1 MKKIFVFLFAAI
13 FALSGCQNGI
23 DELVERVDDLEGR
36 VTVLEQLCG
45 DMNANI
51 KTIQAFVAATEGNLF
66 IEKVTEVADGFTI
79 TFTNGKTYTLKNGE
93 KGNKGDKGEQGEQ
106 GEQGATAVPNV
117 GIAYSPE
124 DGYYWTI
131 DGNPAVVDGKKV
143 SALGVTPQLRINEG
157 KWEVS
162 YNEGT
167 TWEEI
172 APAYDQSNQITIT
185 EDENAVYLTLGD
197 GTKFTI
203 SKVPGFA
210 FKVAK
215 CDVLVSAGVV
225 ELPYT
230 LTDGDESVRFEVR
243 GTYEAKV
250 IPTDNTKGVIAVTV
264 PDPVVEGYVIVT
276 AVKNS
281 TSEFKAQYISFEEA
295 VLNVS
300 DEAFDVKKAGG
311 LFEVTIQTNL
321 DYEVKIPTEAQSW
334 ISVVESR
341 AVRTDVVAFQ
351 LAENNTGEVRTATVT
366 IEGEGFTKSIAF
378 VQSNSDL
385 PPIYLQVE
393 NASPINVAAT
403 ATTATINIKANVAW
417 TVTVPEGVTAAPA
430 AGEGDAKVVL
440 TFESNQAAGV
450 YESTEFEAVVATENT
465 EVVTPSYTIKVV
477 KAAAKNPNE
486 FTYVRWGN
494 NLDLTPAAD
503 YLDQFRVTKEM
514 GTLTVPVAESDIVE
528 GAAVKYAIELKTH
541 MSKQPFV
548 ATIDENTGAITIT
561 WQEPNAT
568 NVLTARAHCAYVT
581 VTVGEGEGAM
591 VKKFPVF
598 VHYQGVS
605 NGYDIRMT
613 PFAYRFNPKTGG
625 TQTPKSVEAFD
636 ADGNPINGLTI
647 DYRRDIGWFNFRSE
661 FTEGNLSK
669 ETSKYN
675 HETSLLVPI
684 WTSYYGDK
692 YDPEKSLGACNPIS
706 WWANKTE
713 EKLANAACYVTPET
727 FAITV
732 NPEKFVKNGVYGDGL
747 LMVTMAACKDGL
759 DPLVKE
765 NSPQTVRPLIL
776 FFDSSLVE

>member
-23 DELVERVDDLEGR
+23 DELAGRVDELEGR

-51 KTIQAFVAATEGNLF
+51 ETIQAFVAATEGNLY

-93 KGNKGDKGEQGEQ
+93 KGNKGDKGEQGPQ
-106 GEQGATAVPNV
+106 GETAVPNISI
-117 GIAYSPE
+117 GYSAE
-124 DGYYWTI
+124 DGYYWVV
-131 DGNPAVVDGKKV
+131 DGKPAEVDGKKV
-143 SALGVTPQLRINEG
+143 GVGVTPKLRINEG

-167 TWEEI
+167 TWEAI
-172 APAYDQSNQITIT
+172 APAYAEGNQITIT
-185 EDENAVYLTLGD
+185 EDEQAVYLTLAD
-197 GTKFTI
+197 GTVFTI

-215 CDVLVSAGVV
+215 CDVAVSAGLL

-264 PDPVVEGYVIVT
+264 PDPVVEGYVLIT

-295 VLNVS
+295 VMSVS
-300 DEAFDVKKAGG
+300 DEAFDALKAGG
-311 LFEVTIQTNL
+311 IFEVTIQTNL
-321 DYEVKIPTEAQSW
+321 DYEVNIPTEAQSW

-351 LAENNTGEVRTATVT
+351 LAENNTDEVRTATVT
-366 IEGEGFTKSIAF
+366 IECEGFTKSIAF

-393 NASPINVAAT
+393 SANPINVAAD

-417 TVTVPEGVTAAPA
+417 TVTVPEGVTATPA
-430 AGEGDAKVVL
+430 AGEGDAEVVL
-440 TFESNQAAGV
+440 TFESNEAAGI
-450 YESTEFEAVVATENT
+450 YKEAEFEAVVATENT
-465 EVVTPSYTIKVV
+465 SVETSSYTVKVV

-486 FTYVRWGN
+486 FTFVRWGN
-494 NLDLTPAAD
+494 NLGLTPAAD

-514 GTLTVPVAESDIVE
+514 GTLTVNIAESDITE
-528 GAAVKYAIELKTH
+528 GVAVKYAIELKTH
-541 MSKQPFV
+541 MNKQPFV

-561 WQEPNAT
+561 HQEVVGE
-568 NVLTARAHCAYVT
+568 NVYTPRAHCAYVT
-581 VTVGEGEGAM
+581 VTVGEGENA
-591 VKKFPVF
+591 VEKRFPVF

-605 NGYDIRMT
+605 NGYDIRFT
-613 PFAYRFNPKTGG
+613 PFAYCFNPKTGG
-625 TQTPKSVEAFD
+625 TQTPKSVEVFD
-636 ADGNPINGLTI
+636 ADGNVVNGFTI
-647 DYRRDIGWFNFRSE
+647 DFRTDFGWFNFRSE

-669 ETSKYN
+669 DTSKHN

-692 YDPEKSLGACNPIS
+692 YDPEKSLGACNPMS
-706 WWANKTE
+706 WWANQTD
-713 EKLANAACYVTPET
+713 EKLAKTACYVTPET

-732 NPEKFVKNGVYGDGL
+732 NPEKFVKNGEYGDGL
-747 LMVTMAACKDGL
+747 LMATMAACQDGL
-759 DPLVKE
+759 DPLVTN
-765 NSPQTVRPLIL
+765 NSPQRVRPLIF

>member
-23 DELVERVDDLEGR
+23 DELAERVDNLEGR

-51 KTIQAFVAATEGNLF
+51 ETIQAFVAATEGNLY

-93 KGNKGDKGEQGEQ
+93 KGNKGDKGEQGPQ
-106 GEQGATAVPNV
+106 GETAVPNISI
-117 GIAYSPE
+117 GYSAE
-124 DGYYWTI
+124 DGYYWVV
-131 DGNPAVVDGKKV
+131 DGKPAEVDGKKV
-143 SALGVTPQLRINEG
+143 GVGVTPKFRINEG

-172 APAYDQSNQITIT
+172 APAYAEGNQITIT
-185 EDENAVYLTLGD
+185 EDEQAVYLTLAD
-197 GTKFTI
+197 GTVFTI

-215 CDVLVSAGVV
+215 CDVLVSAGLM

-264 PDPVVEGYVIVT
+264 PDPVVEGYVLIT

-295 VLNVS
+295 VMSVS
-300 DEAFDVKKAGG
+300 DEAFDALKAGG
-311 LFEVTIQTNL
+311 LFEVTIKTNL
-321 DYEVKIPTEAQSW
+321 DYEVNIPTEAQSW

-351 LAENNTGEVRTATVT
+351 LAENTTGEVRTATVT

-393 NASPINVAAT
+393 SANPINVAAD

-417 TVTVPEGVTAAPA
+417 TVTVPEGVTATPA
-430 AGEGDAKVVL
+430 AGEGDAEVVL
-440 TFESNQAAGV
+440 TFESNEAAGI
-450 YESTEFEAVVATENT
+450 YKEAEFEAVVATENT
-465 EVVTPSYTIKVV
+465 SVETSSYTVKVV

-486 FTYVRWGN
+486 FTFVRWGN
-494 NLDLTPAAD
+494 NLGLTPAAD
-503 YLDQFRVTKEM
+503 YLDQFRVTQEM
-514 GTLTVPVAESDIVE
+514 GTYTANVAESDITE
-528 GAAVKYAIELKTH
+528 GVAVKYAIALKTH
-541 MSKQPFV
+541 MNNQPFV
-548 ATIDENTGAITIT
+548 ATIDENTGAITIVY
-561 WQEPNAT
+561 QEPTSDKPYAP
-568 NVLTARAHCAYVT
+568 RAHCAYVT
-581 VTVGEGEGAM
+581 VTVGEGESA
-591 VKKFPVF
+591 VVNKFPVF
-598 VHYQGVS
+598 VHYQGVC
-605 NGYDIRMT
+605 NGYDVRFT

-625 TQTPKSVEAFD
+625 TQIPKSVEAFD

-647 DYRRDIGWFNFRSE
+647 DFRRDIAWFNFRSE
-661 FTEGNLSK
+661 FTEGTLNKDLDPA
-669 ETSKYN
+669 KYN
-675 HETSLLVPI
+675 YEESLLASMWNV
-684 WTSYYGDK
+684 YYEAVGTPVN
-692 YDPEKSLGACNPIS
+692 YGACNPIAY
-706 WWANKTE
+706 WQNYAKNN
-713 EKLANAACYVTPET
+713 LGHTPMYIAPEN

-732 NPEKFVKNGVYGDGL
+732 NPEKFVLDGKYADGYL
-747 LMVTMAACKDGL
+747 TATMAACQGGA
-759 DPLVKE
+759 DPI
-765 NSPQTVRPLIL
+765 NSTDPVPQRVRPLIF